1 MEYIINSRKTKAEI
15 IQILKENI
23 SEKRSIFYS
32 SYDEFFNGKVF
43 DDSFK
48 IQKNISYRNSFL
60 PIIIGTI
67 KETENGSE
75 ISLKMRANRF
85 VAGIMI
91 FWFSIVILFCLITPF
106 LKIEFPFCLIPY
118 LMLIFGILLVT
129 IPTKIET
136 KISIEKLED
145 LLK

>member
-23 SEKRSIFYS
+23 SEKRSIFYR
-32 SYDEFFNGKVF
+32 SYDEFFNGIVF

-75 ISLKMRANRF
+75 ISLKMRVNRF

-91 FWFSIVILFCLITPF
+91 FWFSIVFLFCLITPF
-106 LKIEFPFCLIPY
+106 LKTEFPFCLIPY

>member
-23 SEKRSIFYS
+23 SEKRSIFYR

-67 KETENGSE
+67 KKTENGSE

-106 LKIEFPFCLIPY
+106 FKIEFPFCLIPY